1 MKGISLDL
9 DCLEDIFEKY
19 DIVKGVRFHELI
31 GTHEIG
37 LNGNPHGFTVD
48 FDFLTEV
55 AEVCKKHDRRLVW
68 GDHSWFLAYT
78 ESGKYG
84 MWLDHLRKACE
95 ILGDNITV
103 NYSNNGWGGQQYA
116 LQYTYNMADFCNNNR
131 WGYSV
136 QSWWWQEK
144 DAQALPKW
152 EKR

>member
-1 MKGISLDL
+1 MG
-9 DCLEDIFEKY
+9 
-19 DIVKGVRFHELI
+19 R
-31 GTHEIG
+31 
-37 LNGNPHGFTVD
+37 P
-48 FDFLTEV
+48 
-55 AEVCKKHDRRLVW
+55 
-68 GDHSWFLAYT
+68 SWFLAYT

-144 DAQALPKW
+144 DAQLFPNGKTADTRWYSDAYFDMPAELMAAFTLETFRRGGDLVQYEPRSTLLTSTIPDQRRKIASASMS
-152 EKR
+152 RRPIIRAA